1 MGEKR
6 HTRPLVRDH
15 HGPKESL
22 HQLLSLGN
30 HAQALALAAHT
41 FAVPAYIVMPS
52 ISTPSKIAGTRAY
65 TSNVIFSGST
75 SQEREAK
82 VAEVIRDTGAVLIP
96 PYDHP
101 DIVLGQGTTALEMDE
116 QFQGTRTLDKAGDGT
131 EEKKSFDL
139 VICPLGGGGILSG
152 IATYFSDRPD
162 TRVFG
167 AEPSYQG
174 CDDGKRGLETDPP
187 TRITSVKSLTIAD
200 GLRTPVGEIPW
211 RVFTQGSSSR
221 KPKFLEGIRSV
232 SEQEIKDAMRLLME
246 RMKLFVEPSAA
257 VGLAALLYD
266 EEFRRWIAHE
276 QLRGGRDG
284 QQQVWDVGVVL
295 TGGNTTIEA
304 IVGMFSGEAENN
316 PQKAAAATT
325 TSREQG
331 KAGLDGKRV
340 AENVA
345 G

>member
-1 MGEKR
+1 
-6 HTRPLVRDH
+6 
-15 HGPKESL
+15 
-22 HQLLSLGN
+22 
-30 HAQALALAAHT
+30 
-41 FAVPAYIVMPS
+41 MPS
-52 ISTPSKIAGTRAY
+52 ISTPSKIAGTQAY
-65 TSNVIFSGST
+65 TSNVLFSGST

-82 VAEVIRDTGAVLIP
+82 VAEVVRDTGAVLIP

-116 QFQGTRTLDKAGDGT
+116 QFQETREADEAGGSTDQ
-131 EEKKSFDL
+131 KKNFDL

-152 IATYFSDRPD
+152 IATYFSDRPS

-174 CDDGKRGLETDPP
+174 CDDGKRGLEANPP
-187 TRITSVKSLTIAD
+187 SRITSVKSLTIAD

-211 RVFTQGSSSR
+211 QVFTQGSSSS
-221 KPKFLEGIRSV
+221 KPNFLEGIRSV

-266 EEFRRWIAHE
+266 EEFRQWIVHE
-276 QLRGGRDG
+276 QLRGSQDG

-304 IVGMFSGEAENN
+304 IAGMFSGEAENK
-316 PQKAAAATT
+316 PREAAGATT

-331 KAGLDGKRV
+331 KVGLDGKRV
-340 AENVA
+340 AENIA